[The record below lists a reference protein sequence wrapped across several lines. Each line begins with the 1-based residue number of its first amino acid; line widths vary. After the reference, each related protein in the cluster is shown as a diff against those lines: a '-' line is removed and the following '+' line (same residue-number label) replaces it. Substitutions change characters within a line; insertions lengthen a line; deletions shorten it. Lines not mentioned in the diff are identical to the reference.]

1 MTDSQKFTLIEKTK
15 KDIQKMGFSIEIF
28 HNKSIQIGS
37 DNFTVIFEKDNFK
50 VFNNTNVKDLTMN
63 QEQWEEYSA
72 EVDDLERAI
81 LWINTQIK
89 SIVFES

>member
-50 VFNNTNVKDLTMN
+50 VFNNTNVKALTMN

-72 EVDDLERAI
+72 EVDNLERAI